1 MPGFSYRAPQAEKT
15 SPSVILAARKA
26 VKRVTS
32 RLSFRD
38 LDSDEDE
45 HFVDDDAA
53 AATAATAEAAHGHGH
68 EKNQGWGRGIRS
80 DFRRTVRRHWL
91 SELTNLNTKTIAVSF
106 FLFIAVIAPSITFG
120 AVYAKRTNN
129 YIGASELLLGTAWC
143 GIFYSLVSGQVS
155 STLLHMAH
163 GPWHGMCYFLY
174 TELTQL
180 LIFFLLSRP
189 AHDDQRSHWTCADLP
204 SRHI

>member
-1 MPGFSYRAPQAEKT
+1 MPGFSYRAPEAQKT

-38 LDSDEDE
+38 VDAEDD
-45 HFVDDDAA
+45 FIDDDAQAAA
-53 AATAATAEAAHGHGH
+53 AATDAAHGHGH

-80 DFRRTVRRHWL
+80 DFRRTVRKHWL

-143 GIFYSLVSGQVS
+143 GIFYSLVSGQVKN
-155 STLLHMAH
+155 LNIFWCV
-163 GPWHGMCYFLY
+163 WH
-174 TELTQL
+174 
-180 LIFFLLSRP
+180 
-189 AHDDQRSHWTCADLP
+189 
-204 SRHI
+204 

>member
-1 MPGFSYRAPQAEKT
+1 MPGFSYRAPEAQKT

-38 LDSDEDE
+38 ADGDAEDD
-45 HFVDDDAA
+45 FVDDDAQAVA
-53 AATAATAEAAHGHGH
+53 AVADAHGHGH

-80 DFRRTVRRHWL
+80 DFRRTVRKHWL

-143 GIFYSLVSGQVS
+143 GIFYSLVSGQVR
-155 STLLHMAH
+155 H
-163 GPWHGMCYFLY
+163 LY
-174 TELTQL
+174 ILVR
-180 LIFFLLSRP
+180 I
-189 AHDDQRSHWTCADLP
+189 A
-204 SRHI
+204 

>member
-1 MPGFSYRAPQAEKT
+1 MPGFSYRAPEAQKT

-38 LDSDEDE
+38 ADAEDD
-45 HFVDDDAA
+45 FIDDDAQAAAA
-53 AATAATAEAAHGHGH
+53 AATGAADSHGHGH

-80 DFRRTVRRHWL
+80 DFRRTVRKHWL

-155 STLLHMAH
+155 SK
-163 GPWHGMCYFLY
+163 
-174 TELTQL
+174 
-180 LIFFLLSRP
+180 LS
-189 AHDDQRSHWTCADLP
+189 HTS
-204 SRHI
+204 

>member
-38 LDSDEDE
+38 LDSDEED
-45 HFVDDDAA
+45 FVDDNA
-53 AATAATAEAAHGHGH
+53 AATSAVAAAAHGHGH

-143 GIFYSLVSGQVS
+143 GIFYSLVSGQVGAKL
-155 STLLHMAH
+155 STFAH
-163 GPWHGMCYFLY
+163 GTWHDVCYFLLI
-174 TELTQL
+174 ELTQL
-180 LIFFLLSRP
+180 LIFFDLSRP

-204 SRHI
+204 SRHV

>member
-1 MPGFSYRAPQAEKT
+1 MPGFSYRAPEAQKT

-38 LDSDEDE
+38 VDAEDD
-45 HFVDDDAA
+45 FIDDDAQAAA
-53 AATAATAEAAHGHGH
+53 AATDAAHGHGR

-80 DFRRTVRRHWL
+80 DFRRTVRKHWL

-143 GIFYSLVSGQVS
+143 GIFYSLVSGQVRN
-155 STLLHMAH
+155 LNMFWCV
-163 GPWHGMCYFLY
+163 WH
-174 TELTQL
+174 
-180 LIFFLLSRP
+180 
-189 AHDDQRSHWTCADLP
+189 
-204 SRHI
+204 